1 MRKAIFWVPFA
12 IIAFLGGLF
21 LYRLIVPAENLKPSQ
36 MSGRMLP
43 EFALPPGLPGES
55 PLTSAMLRDGKPK
68 IINIFASWCVPC
80 AAEAKELE
88 ALKQAGIPIYGVAIR
103 DKPEDLSK
111 FFAEHGNPFIA
122 VGSDRESAVQFA
134 LGSSGVPESFLIDGK
149 GVIKRQIQGVIKPG
163 DVPQIVAEMQAMK

>member
-43 EFALPPGLPGES
+43 EFSLPPGLPGES

-122 VGSDRESAVQFA
+122 

-149 GVIKRQIQGVIKPG
+149 GVIKRQIQGVIKPA